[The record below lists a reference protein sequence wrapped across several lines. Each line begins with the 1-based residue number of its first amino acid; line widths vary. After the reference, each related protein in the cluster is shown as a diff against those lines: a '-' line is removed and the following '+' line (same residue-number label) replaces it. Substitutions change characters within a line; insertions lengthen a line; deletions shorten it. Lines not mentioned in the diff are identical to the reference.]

1 MTRKCTA
8 AHCRFAFGMLAAARA
23 GQLCAVHK
31 AATTCMI
38 LPLLCFALPFSETPF
53 SEEKASLLVVVYCWM
68 DA

>member
-1 MTRKCTA
+1 
-8 AHCRFAFGMLAAARA
+8 MLAAARA